1 MAKLIYSAIMSLDGY
16 IADEQGNF
24 DWAAP
29 DEEVHRFVNDLE
41 RPVGTYLYGRRMYEV
56 MSPWETMGT
65 PDQSPVTVDFA
76 RIWQAAD
83 KIVYSRALE
92 TVSTARTRLE
102 RQFDPEAVRQ
112 LKATT
117 EPDISVGGSHLAAQA
132 IQAGLVDEYH
142 LFLTPTVVGGGNQAL
157 PDHVRLDLDLG
168 DERRFT
174 SGVVFLRYRQQ

>member
-1 MAKLIYSAIMSLDGY
+1 
-16 IADEQGNF
+16 
-24 DWAAP
+24 
-29 DEEVHRFVNDLE
+29 
-41 RPVGTYLYGRRMYEV
+41 
-56 MSPWETMGT
+56 
-65 PDQSPVTVDFA
+65 
-76 RIWQAAD
+76 
-83 KIVYSRALE
+83 
-92 TVSTARTRLE
+92 VSTARTRLE

-157 PDHVRLDLDLG
+157 PDHVRLDLDLE

-174 SGVVFLRYRQQ
+174 SGVVFLRYRQR